1 MNDSIQIHKQA
12 QKYGLLPAQL
22 AHRIALLSQS
32 NIQDGDRILE
42 VGCGQGDCTTALAL
56 LYHNSRITAVD
67 PAPSDYGTP
76 ETLGQ
81 AHERVKKYD
90 IGSRIEFVHATPIA
104 HLQNV
109 QDGAYDVA
117 ILCHSLW
124 YFSSRDEVVT
134 TMKALKGKAKKL
146 FIAEWG
152 LKSCSRE
159 GDVHVQVALTR
170 ATCEAHIPDSTQ
182 NIRTLLSPGQIKQ
195 CIVDSGWRLQREGIV
210 TPGPLLE
217 DAKWE
222 LQMLLHKDVGEDDM
236 FLERAKTR
244 IPQDR
249 IHVVLESM
257 LDSVKNSVEAVGGTD
272 NVRCM
277 DVWVGSFEQG

>member
-1 MNDSIQIHKQA
+1 VVFLKQRR
-12 QKYGLLPAQL
+12 G
-22 AHRIALLSQS
+22 
-32 NIQDGDRILE
+32 GD
-42 VGCGQGDCTTALAL
+42 
-56 LYHNSRITAVD
+56 H
-67 PAPSDYGTP
+67 
-76 ETLGQ
+76 
-81 AHERVKKYD
+81 
-90 IGSRIEFVHATPIA
+90 
-104 HLQNV
+104 
-109 QDGAYDVA
+109 
-117 ILCHSLW
+117 
-124 YFSSRDEVVT
+124 DES
-134 TMKALKGKAKKL
+134 
-146 FIAEWG
+146 AEWG